1 VELTMEERVDSLE
14 VTVRHLVNEWVPSL
28 QVKVERLDTYA
39 GPGQNEVFSENFV
52 AIRQRLDRI
61 GRIQDGHTRIL
72 AKHTKMLTGLT
83 NSVKTLKGDVSTLKG
98 DVSTLKGDM
107 AEVKNDVATLK
118 TELAEF
124 KVEVNGALAE
134 ILNRLPAKGA

>member
-83 NSVKTLKGDVSTLKG
+83 NSVSTLKG